1 MWEDC
6 IVSHLVSLTEMP
18 FSVGTLLMQGLS
30 WPMKYLVQ
38 TESTMA
44 WRSSDGLRAGN
55 KVLQENKMFKTKESL
70 VLTSRIMS
78 GSRVEVLV
86 CTTFFVVTS
95 SILLV
100 ACRRSGKVS
109 TGMFAAGAARS
120 EVVVWG
126 ASRGLDTCSTELLS
140 EIGDGKMKLSKVLQG
155 DEELGVGESAV

>member
-6 IVSHLVSLTEMP
+6 IVSHLVSLTDMP

-78 GSRVEVLV
+78 GSRVAVLV
-86 CTTFFVVTS
+86 CTTFFVVAS
-95 SILLV
+95 SIRLV
-100 ACRRSGKVS
+100 DCRRSGTFL
-109 TGMFAAGAARS
+109 TGLVAAGAARPA
-120 EVVVWG
+120 VVVQG
-126 ASRGLDTCSTELLS
+126 AARGLDTCSAELLS
-140 EIGDGKMKLSKVLQG
+140 
-155 DEELGVGESAV
+155 